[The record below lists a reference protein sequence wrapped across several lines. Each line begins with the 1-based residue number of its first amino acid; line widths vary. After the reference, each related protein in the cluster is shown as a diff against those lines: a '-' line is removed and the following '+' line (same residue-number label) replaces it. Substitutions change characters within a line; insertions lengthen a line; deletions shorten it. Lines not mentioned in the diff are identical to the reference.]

1 MGLENNSTVKLSNHL
16 QLLVSSS
23 KSLRFSQ
30 CFLFLFM
37 PKIVA
42 IDFGLKRTGLAI
54 TDDQNIIASPLTT
67 VESSTLMSF
76 LTELTQRDSISTFV
90 LGFPTRLDGSDTHVT
105 QNVRFLKEALSKQFP
120 EITVLL
126 QDERF
131 SSSRAMETIHLA
143 GKKKQM
149 KEKTLVDKL
158 AATLILQ
165 DYLDQR

>member
-1 MGLENNSTVKLSNHL
+1 
-16 QLLVSSS
+16 
-23 KSLRFSQ
+23 
-30 CFLFLFM
+30 M

-67 VESSTLMSF
+67 VESSTLMSY
-76 LTELTQRDSISTFV
+76 LTELTLRDSIATFI
-90 LGFPTRLDGSDTHVT
+90 LGFPTRLDGSDSHIT
-105 QNVRFLKEALSKQFP
+105 QNVRLLKEALEKQFP
-120 EITVLL
+120 EISVLL

-143 GKKKQM
+143 GKKKHM
-149 KEKTLVDKL
+149 KEKELVDKL